1 MTLAANRFAI
11 ALVPQASSCCFVTS
25 PFIST
30 LPDNK
35 MSLKRSSG
43 SSDKKSSSKKKT
55 KQQQSSLT
63 GFFKSASAKADDDAD
78 DDAVSSFKYKI
89 FCDLDGV
96 LVDFDS
102 GVKSLFNGRSPDE
115 LPVGTMVR
123 LE

>member
-1 MTLAANRFAI
+1 MTLAAYRFAI
-11 ALVPQASSCCFVTS
+11 ALVPQVSSCCSITPS
-25 PFIST
+25 FIST

-43 SSDKKSSSKKKT
+43 SSDKSSKKKT

-63 GFFKSASAKADDDAD
+63 GFFKSANAKADDD
-78 DDAVSSFKYKI
+78 DDAVASFKYKI

-115 LPVGTMVR
+115 LPAGTMVR
-123 LE
+123 FDCH